1 MKTFL
6 AIAKRYIN
14 EAALTSKQVK
24 AACVKF
30 ELEFILL
37 TKVDS
42 EPDYE
47 WLNDI
52 NRGR

>member
-1 MKTFL
+1 MKTFI

-24 AACVKF
+24 AACIDF
-30 ELEFILL
+30 ELQFIIL
-37 TKVDS
+37 TKNN

-52 NRGR
+52 KRGR

>member
-1 MKTFL
+1 MKTFI

-24 AACVKF
+24 AACVAF
-30 ELEFILL
+30 ELQFIIL
-37 TKVDS
+37 TKVDD

-52 NRGR
+52 ERGR